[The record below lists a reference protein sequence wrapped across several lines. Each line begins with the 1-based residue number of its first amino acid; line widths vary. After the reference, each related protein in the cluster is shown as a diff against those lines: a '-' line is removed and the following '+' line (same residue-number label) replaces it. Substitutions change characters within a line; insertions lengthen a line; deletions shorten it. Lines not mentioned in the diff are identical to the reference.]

1 MDLDRLTKQFDEYVS
16 NYDTRVK
23 EIKLK
28 YYHSY
33 KVMDLMR
40 ELADMLNLNEEEAKL
55 AQVIGLLHD
64 IGRFE
69 QFREYNTFN
78 DNKSEDH
85 ADESVVYLFDKGHIR
100 DFISENKYDNI
111 IKVAIK
117 NHNKKYI
124 AEDVKDEKELF
135 FAKMIRDCD
144 KIDLYRDYAVNH
156 ELVFNAEDIREEILD
171 EFNKNG
177 IIDVSAKKTKSEVVI
192 VVLGFLF
199 DINFDESFDLL
210 VETDNFDLYLGS
222 IDVHENSEK
231 LWRKLREICFDKI
244 NRGVSND

>member
-1 MDLDRLTKQFDEYVS
+1 MDLDKLTKQFDEYVS
-16 NYDTRVK
+16 NYDMSIK

-28 YYHSY
+28 YHHSY
-33 KVMDLMR
+33 KVMELMK
-40 ELADMLNLNEEEAKL
+40 ELSDKLNLSDEETRL

-85 ADESVVYLFDKGHIR
+85 ADESVIYLFDKGHIR
-100 DFISENKYDNI
+100 DFIKEDKYDEI

-124 AEDVKDEKELF
+124 DSDVKDEKQLF

-144 KIDLYRDYAVNH
+144 KIDIYRVMAVEY
-156 ELVFNAEDIREEILD
+156 ELEFNAEDVSEKVLG
-171 EFNKNG
+171 EFNENG
-177 IIDVSAKKTKSEVVI
+177 IVDVGSKKTKSEVVI
-192 VVLGFLF
+192 TNMGFLF
-199 DINFDESFDLL
+199 DINFEESFDLL

-222 IDVHENSEK
+222 VNVNVNSEK
-231 LWRKLREICFDKI
+231 LWKKLREICFDKI
-244 NRGVSND
+244 NRGVENV